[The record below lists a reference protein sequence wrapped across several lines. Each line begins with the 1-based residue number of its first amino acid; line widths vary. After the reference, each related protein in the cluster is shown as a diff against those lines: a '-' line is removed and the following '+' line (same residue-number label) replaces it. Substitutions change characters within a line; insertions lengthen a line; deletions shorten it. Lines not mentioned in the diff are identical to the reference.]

1 MAKIVNAL
9 KELGKK
15 CNTTAAVPNG
25 NTVSEVID
33 SIATNFNISG
43 AYVTTMTLYTT
54 EGSVTSGVA
63 TLSNGNTIEIT
74 VTETPQSEQQ

>member
-15 CNTTAAVPNG
+15 CNTTSTVPTG

-33 SIATNFNISG
+33 SIA
-43 AYVTTMTLYTT
+43 YVTAMTLYTT

>member
-15 CNTTAAVPNG
+15 CNTTSTVPAG

-43 AYVTTMTLYTT
+43 AYVTAMTLYTT

-63 TLSNGNTIEIT
+63 TLSNGDTIEIT